1 MDNIHNITC
10 PNCQHQFDVEQ
21 ALSGKIQQKLKAD
34 FEKEKIRLDQS
45 IAAKEAALKAQT
57 LAFEEK
63 KKKENEIFKEKL
75 SQAIGQKESELKKVI
90 QGDFELKIK
99 AQQEEL
105 ERRTKQVMKLKDA
118 EIELEKTKRLMQEQ
132 AKDIELKLQKQMQ
145 EEILAKEELI
155 KKRVQE
161 SAELKLKEKD
171 KMLEDQKKLIEEM
184 KRKSEQGS
192 MQLQG
197 EVQELAIEE
206 FLQTHFPFDLIE
218 EIKKGA
224 RGGDCVQVV
233 QTRDNANCGKIY
245 YESKR
250 TKEFQP
256 AWIEKFKTDI
266 RRIGAD
272 VGVLVTQAYPK
283 NMTSMG
289 QLNGIWICSF
299 REFKSLCFVLRDS
312 IIKIAGVKASN
323 LNKGDKMELLY
334 NYMTSNEFKLQV
346 EGIVEGFTQM
356 QNDLQKE
363 KNAMQKIWNQ
373 REKQI
378 QKVLH
383 NTTGM
388 YGSIKGLAGNAIG
401 TIDSLELGS

>member
-99 AQQEEL
+99 AQQKEL

-383 NTTGM
+383 N
-388 YGSIKGLAGNAIG
+388 
-401 TIDSLELGS
+401 

>member
-383 NTTGM
+383 NTKGM